1 MGRFCT
7 ARLPCGRPF
16 SPYIAPGKIASSLGS
31 SQARIYSRALVC
43 VCVLASVSVSRRLC
57 RNRLF
62 SPNRES
68 ASNLLF
74 RRADVVVVVVFVR
87 VFAACAASFVR
98 VFAARQIQF
107 IHTQPPTGRN
117 HHHHHHTPSP
127 VIRSG
132 LLFFLFFLIGFDV
145 GRKNERNQN
154 SHTLVVGRSGVEIML
169 PNFNRMGFC
178 DTYSVAAKHTHT
190 HGTPKTMRPARTY
203 ASIPTPHNNNNNNRY
218 VSSGA
223 NCMTTCRRIRVN
235 HTRDTQHKL

>member
-31 SQARIYSRALVC
+31 SQVCIYSRALVC
-43 VCVLASVSVSRRLC
+43 VCVLASVSVCRRLC

-190 HGTPKTMRPARTY
+190 HTAHPKRCGRLART
-203 ASIPTPHNNNNNNRY
+203 HRY
-218 VSSGA
+218 QHH
-223 NCMTTCRRIRVN
+223 IIIIIII
-235 HTRDTQHKL
+235 DT